1 MAPQTN
7 FSEPLNNNAAIPTT
21 QQSPGMPYKS
31 ATTEQSFSGRTN
43 NYQANG
49 QFNQSYQ
56 SPSSTNNAQSNNF
69 EFSNTELTVSDQEL
83 TALLSQK
90 DIATSLAED
99 LLKHFGSE
107 SSDLDI
113 KDEITGEKFESIC

>member
-1 MAPQTN
+1 
-7 FSEPLNNNAAIPTT
+7 
-21 QQSPGMPYKS
+21 MPYKS
-31 ATTEQSFSGRTN
+31 ATTEQSFPARTN
-43 NYQANG
+43 NNYQTNG
-49 QFNQSYQ
+49 QFTNQSYQ
-56 SPSSTNNAQSNNF
+56 SSGSTTNNNNNNTQSNNF
-69 EFSNTELTVSDQEL
+69 EFPNTELTVSDQEL

-113 KDEITGEKFESIC
+113 KDEITGERVCQSFKV